1 MKRAGVLVPL
11 FSIPSRASWG
21 IGEIPDLARL
31 AAWMRAARLD
41 FVQLLPVTDM
51 DEGLDSPYAGRSA
64 MAIDPVYIAP
74 DRVPDFTV
82 AGGEAALPPESRDAL
97 ETARGS
103 RTVQYKAVR
112 AAKRAAL
119 RAAFAAF
126 EGHRG
131 DREDAF
137 ARFAAEQGWW
147 LDDYALFRA
156 LHDENGGRYWRE
168 WEEGVR
174 DRRADALEDARRRL
188 GHEIRFH
195 AYVQWLADA
204 QWQAAR
210 ANGGVQIFG
219 DFPFMVS
226 GHSADVWAR
235 QHEFRLDASVGV
247 PPDAAS
253 PEGQDWGLPAYRWD
267 ACAAGGYEWLRQR
280 TRRMAALYDGFRVD
294 HLVGFYRTFVRERDG
309 SAAFVP
315 VDEDAQLRQG
325 ESLLGIFSGAG
336 AAIVAEDLGT
346 VPDFVRASLARLAI
360 PGMKVLR
367 WEREWDRAEQP
378 FRDPP
383 SYPSVSV
390 ATTGTHDTETLA
402 EWWDNA
408 SRGERALCARVPAM
422 RHVGLDPDAHF
433 SGAVRDALLRGLMQA
448 GSDFLVLPIQDV
460 FGWRDRINDPGGS
473 SARNWTW
480 RLPWPVED
488 LTAEPE
494 PVERAAFLSAARYL

>member
-1 MKRAGVLVPL
+1 MKRAGILVPL
-11 FSIPSRASWG
+11 FSIPSRESWG
-21 IGEIPDLARL
+21 IGEIPDVATL
-31 AAWMRAARLD
+31 AAWMRSARLE

-74 DRVPDFTV
+74 ARLADFAA
-82 AGGEAALPPESRDAL
+82 AGGEDALPAECREAL
-97 ETARGS
+97 ETARRS
-103 RTVQYKAVR
+103 SKVEYKAVR

-126 EGHRG
+126 DSHGGSGRHET
-131 DREDAF
+131 F
-137 ARFAAEQGWW
+137 AQFAAEQAWW

-168 WEEGVR
+168 WDDGVR
-174 DRRADALEDARRRL
+174 DRRTGALDDARRRL
-188 GHEIRFH
+188 GQEIRFH
-195 AYVQWLADA
+195 AYVQWLADV
-204 QWQAAR
+204 QWHAAR
-210 ANGGVQIFG
+210 AEAGVAIFG

-247 PPDAAS
+247 PPDATS
-253 PEGQDWGLPAYRWD
+253 PDGQDWGLPACRWD

-280 TRRMAALYDGFRVD
+280 TRRTAALYDGFRVD

-315 VDEDAQLRQG
+315 AHEEDQRRQG
-325 ESLLGIFSGAG
+325 ESLLGIFSGSG
-336 AAIVAEDLGT
+336 ATIVAEDLGT
-346 VPDFVRASLARLAI
+346 VPDFVRASLARLGI

-367 WEREWDRAEQP
+367 WEREWEQPAQP
-378 FRDPP
+378 FRDPA
-383 SYPSVSV
+383 SYPSASV

-402 EWWDNA
+402 QWWDQA
-408 SRGERALCARVPAM
+408 SRDERALCASVPAM
-422 RHVGLDPDAHF
+422 QRAGLDPDAPF
-433 SGAVRDALLRGLMQA
+433 SAPVRDGLLRGLLQA
-448 GSDFLVLPIQDV
+448 GSDFVILPIQDV
-460 FGWRDRINDPGGS
+460 FGWRDRINDPADRSG
-473 SARNWTW
+473 RNWTW

-494 PVERAAFLSAARYL
+494 AVERAAFLRALHP